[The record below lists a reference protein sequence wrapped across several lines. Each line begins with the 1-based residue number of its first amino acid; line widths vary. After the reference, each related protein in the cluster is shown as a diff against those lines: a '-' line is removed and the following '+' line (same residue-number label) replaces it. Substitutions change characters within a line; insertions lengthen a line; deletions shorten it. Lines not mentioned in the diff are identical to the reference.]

1 MVSIQDGDTLTVLV
15 SLKQIALLAACLA
28 VPTLASA
35 HGGGLDAYGCHHNR
49 KVGGYH
55 CHRGPLAGQSFA
67 SKDEALARREE
78 GTSEADAAGEL
89 VGRVVA
95 IADGDT
101 LTVLV
106 SRQQIKVRLTDI
118 DAPER
123 KQPFGQRSRQ
133 SLADLCARRDAT
145 VLEAGKDRYGR
156 TLGRVLCDGVDA
168 NAEQV
173 RRGMAWV
180 YVRYAPKGSPLYA
193 MQAEARAAKRG
204 LWADPRPVA
213 PWEWRARGKR

>member
-1 MVSIQDGDTLTVLV
+1 MVGNIA
-15 SLKQIALLAACLA
+15 SLRFALLAACLA
-28 VPTLASA
+28 IPTLASA

-49 KVGGYH
+49 KAGGYH
-55 CHRGPLAGQSFA
+55 CHRGPLAGQDFA
-67 SKDEALARREE
+67 SKVEMQDALANRE
-78 GTSEADAAGEL
+78 GAASKAGAASEL

-106 SRQQIKVRLTDI
+106 TRQQIKVRLTDI

-123 KQPFGQRSRQ
+123 KQPFGTRSRQ
-133 SLADLCARRDAT
+133 SLADMCAGKDARIA
-145 VLEAGKDRYGR
+145 EQGKDRYGR
-156 TLGRVLCDGVDA
+156 TLGRVSCAGVDA

-180 YVRYAPKGSPLYA
+180 YVRYAPKDSPLYVVE
-193 MQAEARAAKRG
+193 AEARAARRG
-204 LWADPRPVA
+204 LWQDARPVP
-213 PWEWRARGKR
+213 PWEWRKRK